1 MAITLND
8 VANTGSGSNWLV
20 CAYSAD
26 ATGNE
31 ELKAAVTGKCHFIK
45 KIRVDCCPGTTA
57 KWIQI
62 NTAATALI
70 GPVDLTDYNSTFEYE
85 FKSPLKVPAGTA
97 INIDEESAA
106 PIHII
111 MEGSTEP

>member
-1 MAITLND
+1 MAITLNT
-8 VANTGSGSNWLV
+8 VSNTGHGTLLV

-31 ELKAAVTGKCHFIK
+31 ELVAAVTGKSHFIK

-62 NTAATALI
+62 NSTAAALI

-85 FKSPLKVPAGTA
+85 FIEPLKVPVGTA
-97 INIDEESAA
+97 INIDEESAT
-106 PIHII
+106 PISVIL
-111 MEGSTEP
+111 EYKTEP